1 MKSPEITILIPF
13 LNESE
18 NIERLVLKL
27 SDFFTN
33 DFKISTEV
41 IFIDDGSQDNSVA
54 LLKAQNHQG
63 YEAKIIKL
71 SKNYGSHAA
80 LRAGT
85 RIASGNWITTV
96 YADLQDPLSVIKEL
110 YQSCQ
115 NGYQITWGGRKS
127 TQAGIFEKLFSN
139 FYAFLMRKFAF
150 PNYPKKNFDI
160 LMFGKKVAE
169 ELNKNIEANSS
180 FFLQVFS
187 MGFSQTFVSYKKE
200 ERQAGKSK
208 WTLSKK
214 FKLLIDS
221 FVAFSYFPIR
231 MVSVMGIVF
240 FTLGTLW
247 TMYIVSRE
255 LLVGDLETGWPALIS
270 ILMIGFG
277 VTNIGLGIV
286 AEYLW
291 RTLDASRH
299 RPVFIIEEVIP
310 INSLV
315 NEEQKMI

>member
-1 MKSPEITILIPF
+1 MKNPELTVLIPF

-18 NIERLVLKL
+18 NIERLVSKL

-33 DFKISTEV
+33 EFKILTEI
-41 IFIDDGSQDNSVA
+41 IFIDDGSQDDSVA
-54 LLKAQNHQG
+54 LLKAQKHQG

-85 RIASGNWITTV
+85 RKASGKWIATV
-96 YADLQDPLSVIKEL
+96 YADLQDPLSVLKEL

-115 NGYQITWGGRKS
+115 EGYQIAWGSRES
-127 TQAGIFEKLFSN
+127 TEAGFFEKLFSN

-150 PNYPKKNFDI
+150 PNYPKKNFDV
-160 LMFGKKVAE
+160 LMFGQNVVA

-180 FFLQVFS
+180 FFLQIFS

-200 ERQAGKSK
+200 ERKAGKSK

-214 FKLLIDS
+214 IKLFIDS

-231 MVSVMGIVF
+231 MVAIMGIVF
-240 FTLGTLW
+240 FVLGTFW
-247 TMYIVSRE
+247 TAYIIGRE
-255 LLVGDLETGWPALIS
+255 LLVGDLESGWPALIS

-277 VTNIGLGIV
+277 VTNIGLGII

-299 RPVFIIEEVIP
+299 RPVFIIEDVIQ
-310 INSLV
+310 IEAQVKLKND
-315 NEEQKMI
+315 